1 MTPLLSTY
9 SDELDIETKE
19 LLKEAKQ
26 SKHFINAL
34 PLPTRAFSTTNSE
47 YLHLVSVQ
55 KAKWQKNADVIRLH
69 VKTSAGVICVTI
81 RYHDENIYKRYRAV
95 LDRLRTTD
103 IEVTFPL
110 ISIHHSN
117 YGLYFTA
124 DDFKVRDTIPKP
136 SIQI

>member
-1 MTPLLSTY
+1 MTPLLNTY

-26 SKHFINAL
+26 SKRFINAL

-47 YLHLVSVQ
+47 YLSLVSIQ
-55 KAKWQKNADVIRLH
+55 KAKWQKNTDVIRLH
-69 VKTSAGVICVTI
+69 VKTSEGVICITI
-81 RYHDENIYKRYRAV
+81 RYNDENIYKRYRAV

-103 IEVTFPL
+103 IEVTFPC
-110 ISIHHSN
+110 IVIHHSN

-124 DDFKVRDTIPKP
+124 NDFKVQDAIPKP
-136 SIQI
+136 TIQI